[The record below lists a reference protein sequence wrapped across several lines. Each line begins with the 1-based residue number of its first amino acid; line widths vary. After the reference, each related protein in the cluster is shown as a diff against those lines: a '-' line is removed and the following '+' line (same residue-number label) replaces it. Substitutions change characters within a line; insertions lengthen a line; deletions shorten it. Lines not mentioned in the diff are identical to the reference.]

1 MTVSFFCSCFYLNF
15 NYHLKGTTQKNI
27 HAFLLDFTTLECY
40 YVYSENRRGG
50 MYLME
55 KRKYAKRTV
64 LWKVIPGFVIVLL
77 IGCIVYLCAVV
88 KSNTAARMDSMRYR
102 ILFDRE
108 CTGSEIVKAAEERD
122 YDIIVLTGEQAEEAG
137 EAIAPF
143 VTENCLV
150 VFENMTLEQVQ
161 KATGLVE
168 GFSDEKSSSN
178 ASIGLMMKG
187 GALRLCGFESKNG
200 IIDRLTNENVADAAA
215 DMLSNNK

>member
-1 MTVSFFCSCFYLNF
+1 
-15 NYHLKGTTQKNI
+15 
-27 HAFLLDFTTLECY
+27 
-40 YVYSENRRGG
+40 

-55 KRKYAKRTV
+55 KRKYAERNV

-150 VFENMTLEQVQ
+150 VFENMTLKQVQ
-161 KATGLVE
+161 KATGLAE

-187 GALRLCGFESKNG
+187 GARRLCGFESKNG

-215 DMLSNNK
+215 YMLSNNK

>member
-1 MTVSFFCSCFYLNF
+1 
-15 NYHLKGTTQKNI
+15 
-27 HAFLLDFTTLECY
+27 
-40 YVYSENRRGG
+40 

-55 KRKYAKRTV
+55 KKKSAKRTV

-161 KATGLVE
+161 KATGLAE
-168 GFSDEKSSSN
+168 GVF
-178 ASIGLMMKG
+178 G
-187 GALRLCGFESKNG
+187 
-200 IIDRLTNENVADAAA
+200 
-215 DMLSNNK
+215 

>member
-1 MTVSFFCSCFYLNF
+1 MCISKIEEGHVFNGKKEICKENSSLESNSRFCYRFAHRLHCLPLRCREIKHCRTHGF
-15 NYHLKGTTQKNI
+15 N
-27 HAFLLDFTTLECY
+27 
-40 YVYSENRRGG
+40 
-50 MYLME
+50 
-55 KRKYAKRTV
+55 
-64 LWKVIPGFVIVLL
+64 
-77 IGCIVYLCAVV
+77 AV
-88 KSNTAARMDSMRYR
+88 R

-215 DMLSNNK
+215 DMLSNNN

>member
-1 MTVSFFCSCFYLNF
+1 
-15 NYHLKGTTQKNI
+15 
-27 HAFLLDFTTLECY
+27 
-40 YVYSENRRGG
+40 

-55 KRKYAKRTV
+55 KKKSAKRNV

-122 YDIIVLTGEQAEEAG
+122 YDIIVLTGEQAKEAG

-161 KATGLVE
+161 KATGLAE

-200 IIDRLTNENVADAAA
+200 IIDRLTNATVADAAA
-215 DMLSNNK
+215 DMLNNNK

>member
-1 MTVSFFCSCFYLNF
+1 M
-15 NYHLKGTTQKNI
+15 
-27 HAFLLDFTTLECY
+27 LDFRTFECY
-40 YVYSENRRGG
+40 YMYTENRRGG
-50 MYLME
+50 MYLVE
-55 KRKYAKRTV
+55 KKKSAKRTV
-64 LWKVIPGFVIVLL
+64 LWKVLPVVIIVLL

-108 CTGSEIVKAAEERD
+108 CTGSEIVRAAEERD
-122 YDIIVLTGEQAEEAG
+122 YDIIVLTGEQAKEAG

-161 KATGLVE
+161 KATGLAE

-215 DMLSNNK
+215 DMLSNNN

>member
-1 MTVSFFCSCFYLNF
+1 
-15 NYHLKGTTQKNI
+15 
-27 HAFLLDFTTLECY
+27 
-40 YVYSENRRGG
+40 
-50 MYLME
+50 ME
-55 KRKYAKRTV
+55 KKKSAKRNV

-161 KATGLVE
+161 KATGLAE
-168 GFSDEKSSSN
+168 GISDEKSSSN
-178 ASIGLMMKG
+178 ASIGLMMMKG
-187 GALRLCGFESKNG
+187 GARRLCGFESKNG

>member
-1 MTVSFFCSCFYLNF
+1 
-15 NYHLKGTTQKNI
+15 
-27 HAFLLDFTTLECY
+27 
-40 YVYSENRRGG
+40 
-50 MYLME
+50 ME

-77 IGCIVYLCAVV
+77 IGCIVYLCAAV

-102 ILFDRE
+102 ILLDRE

-168 GFSDEKSSSN
+168 GDSDEKSSSN

-215 DMLSNNK
+215 EMLSNNK

>member
-1 MTVSFFCSCFYLNF
+1 
-15 NYHLKGTTQKNI
+15 
-27 HAFLLDFTTLECY
+27 
-40 YVYSENRRGG
+40 
-50 MYLME
+50 MYLVE
-55 KRKYAKRTV
+55 KKKSAKRTV

-77 IGCIVYLCAVV
+77 IGCIVYLCAAV

-161 KATGLVE
+161 KATGLAE

>member
-1 MTVSFFCSCFYLNF
+1 
-15 NYHLKGTTQKNI
+15 
-27 HAFLLDFTTLECY
+27 
-40 YVYSENRRGG
+40 
-50 MYLME
+50 
-55 KRKYAKRTV
+55 
-64 LWKVIPGFVIVLL
+64 
-77 IGCIVYLCAVV
+77 
-88 KSNTAARMDSMRYR
+88 MDSMRYR

-108 CTGSEIVKAAEERD
+108 CTGSEIVRAAEERD
-122 YDIIVLTGEQAEEAG
+122 YDIIVLTGEQAKEAG

-161 KATGLVE
+161 RQPGLPE

-178 ASIGLMMKG
+178 ASIGLMMMKG

-215 DMLSNNK
+215 DMLSNNN

>member
-1 MTVSFFCSCFYLNF
+1 M
-15 NYHLKGTTQKNI
+15 QKNI
-27 HAFLLDFTTLECY
+27 HAFLLDFSTFECY
-40 YVYSENRRGG
+40 YVYNENRRGG